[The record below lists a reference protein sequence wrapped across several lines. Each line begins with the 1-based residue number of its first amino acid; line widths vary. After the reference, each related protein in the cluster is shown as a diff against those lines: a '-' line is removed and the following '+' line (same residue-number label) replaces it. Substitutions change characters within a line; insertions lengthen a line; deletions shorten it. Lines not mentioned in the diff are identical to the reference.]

1 MRLRI
6 LACKIDEYTSARTVS
21 VMLNN
26 KVIGIYNRD
35 DFYNTFTSELKN
47 VRVLNHF
54 LSYDESTYIITLD
67 INSFKAVFEI

>member
-47 VRVLNHF
+47 VRISNHF

>member
-47 VRVLNHF
+47 VRILNHF